1 MDNSFIFS
9 QSKLP
14 FKKYRINYSIKNICN
29 NNKSF
34 ISKKLFHSLKNI
46 QINNSISNK
55 NSTINSI
62 SNSGTSSQNPKNKK
76 NYKTELNSKNKKNN
90 LHINNEKVFE
100 YVKIKP
106 KRNFHFK
113 KNKSKS
119 QDFVKNKNFYF
130 KTENNHKLI
139 FNNIG
144 VYYQYEKNNGQLNDE
159 KEELY
164 YKKQNKLL
172 KKGINRLIK
181 QNKNMEN
188 EKIEKENKIENL
200 EKKLNELTTFIKNN
214 NLIDLKNK
222 INSLEH
228 LVDYLKK
235 ENGQLKKEIDKKNR
249 IFLCLSN
256 NKLNKSIGKKKEN
269 NCIKNINNNI
279 NLNTNENINRILNN
293 KDMEKI
299 RLISIEPDNF

>member
-1 MDNSFIFS
+1 M
-9 QSKLP
+9 
-14 FKKYRINYSIKNICN
+14 
-29 NNKSF
+29 
-34 ISKKLFHSLKNI
+34 
-46 QINNSISNK
+46 
-55 NSTINSI
+55 
-62 SNSGTSSQNPKNKK
+62 
-76 NYKTELNSKNKKNN
+76 
-90 LHINNEKVFE
+90 
-100 YVKIKP
+100 
-106 KRNFHFK
+106 
-113 KNKSKS
+113 
-119 QDFVKNKNFYF
+119 
-130 KTENNHKLI
+130 
-139 FNNIG
+139 
-144 VYYQYEKNNGQLNDE
+144 
-159 KEELY
+159 Y